1 MEGNVATIEE
11 AKIRKISDIWSRKP
25 RGLRFNDTDALI
37 VTAKTPS
44 GERIRETFYFCLKPD
59 GTFNVNT
66 ISRDG
71 SHRRRLRL
79 ARFLRHYHFTDEVAG
94 YNLKEDVKNWKGK
107 EVSFEKVGDNNLLY
121 VP

>member
-11 AKIRKISDIWSRKP
+11 AKVCKISDIWSRKP
-25 RGLRFNDTDALI
+25 KGLRFNDTDALI

-44 GERIRETFYFCLKPD
+44 GETIRETFYFCLKPN

-71 SHRRRLRL
+71 SHQRRLRL
-79 ARFLRHYHFTDEVAG
+79 ARFLKHYHFTDEVAG

-107 EVSFEKVGDNNLLY
+107 NVSFVRVEDKNLLH